1 MNNIYG
7 NAPVS
12 GDDFYGRN
20 EFIKHLKGIL
30 LSKNSFLLLGLR
42 RMGKSSSLA
51 EVTRLIKQ
59 ENPEVQIININ
70 CQTFESIQDFY
81 KNIYLAL
88 PKTWR
93 DDLRKVFKDTKRIPT
108 KIIDAITDHIEEIN
122 IADLGS
128 IKLRNDTLSYANT
141 IKEELTQF
149 FKTREN
155 HLIVILDELPFLFE
169 NITENSQATKQEIE
183 MILATLRSWRDIGI
197 SQAICGSLNLHI
209 QLEHLGI
216 SRKLLGGINTQKL
229 PKYTVEEAKGLLKEL
244 AKSDDKSFDEDQLN
258 KIVEL
263 LPDHIPQFLQNFYF
277 VLKTHWNGE
286 VNEIKS
292 IFDKHIYPVIVSDF
306 EYQFNERFAKLSK
319 DEIKNVKLIFNTI
332 YDKPLITESD
342 LINNIQDDNAYS
354 LLLKLNN
361 QEFIVIDEHQR
372 YDFSFYIVKYWWS
385 KKK

>member
-209 QLEHLGI
+209 QL
-216 SRKLLGGINTQKL
+216 
-229 PKYTVEEAKGLLKEL
+229 
-244 AKSDDKSFDEDQLN
+244 D
-258 KIVEL
+258 
-263 LPDHIPQFLQNFYF
+263 
-277 VLKTHWNGE
+277 
-286 VNEIKS
+286 
-292 IFDKHIYPVIVSDF
+292 
-306 EYQFNERFAKLSK
+306 
-319 DEIKNVKLIFNTI
+319 
-332 YDKPLITESD
+332 
-342 LINNIQDDNAYS
+342 
-354 LLLKLNN
+354 
-361 QEFIVIDEHQR
+361 
-372 YDFSFYIVKYWWS
+372 
-385 KKK
+385 